1 MERRRTAN
9 FVGAISAAI
18 VTTFWFLVLSP
29 LLGWNVNF
37 PYEIVIT
44 KLVVPAAVFGCI
56 YASFKGSR
64 WWLIALVVSFIALI
78 TVVIAPV

>member
-1 MERRRTAN
+1 MGRRAAN
-9 FVGAISAAI
+9 VIGAISAA
-18 VTTFWFLVLSP
+18 VVVTFWALVLSP
-29 LLGWNVNF
+29 LLGWDVKF

-44 KLVVPAAVFGCI
+44 KLVVPAAFFGCI

-64 WWLIALVVSFIALI
+64 WWLSALVVSFIALI